1 MSRVIE
7 QLIEEG
13 FLKDK
18 GPAPMEIFQNLTREQ
33 LTHLKERGYTRVTD
47 SDGVLYEIRVPIEK
61 IGSLKDED
69 VSVFEIPKSARHY
82 NERISEA

>member
-13 FLKDK
+13 FLQDK
-18 GPAPMEIFQNLTREQ
+18 GPVPMEIFENLTIEQ
-33 LTHLKERGYTRVTD
+33 ISNLKEHGYTRVTD
-47 SDGVLYEIRVPIEK
+47 NDGVLYEIRVPVDR

-69 VSVFEIPKSARHY
+69 VTVLEIPKSSRHY
-82 NERISEA
+82 NEKV